1 MGTWGPGNFEDDTA
15 ADGLG
20 EITDDL
26 IAKISEQFAD
36 EDDDTALEPDEWGGS
51 MVPAWLELL
60 TDLGSAGRVGATFPA
75 STTIE
80 TWRDRYL
87 RVWDEYIDELDPD
100 EDYRVERLR
109 VLTSTFERALAL
121 AHKREA

>member
-1 MGTWGPGNFEDDTA
+1 MGTWGPGNFEDDTV
-15 ADGLG
+15 ADGLS

-26 IAKISEQFAD
+26 IAKIAEQFAD

-60 TDLGSAGRVGATFPA
+60 TDISSVGRVGATFPDS
-75 STTIE
+75 STVAA
-80 TWRDRYL
+80 WRDRYL

-100 EDYRVERLR
+100 EDYRVDRLA
-109 VLTSTFERALAL
+109 VLTATFERAIDLART
-121 AHKREA
+121 REA

>member
-1 MGTWGPGNFEDDTA
+1 
-15 ADGLG
+15 
-20 EITDDL
+20 
-26 IAKISEQFAD
+26 
-36 EDDDTALEPDEWGGS
+36 
-51 MVPAWLELL
+51 
-60 TDLGSAGRVGATFPA
+60 VGATFPA

-100 EDYRVERLR
+100 EDYRVDRLR

>member
-1 MGTWGPGNFEDDTA
+1 
-15 ADGLG
+15 
-20 EITDDL
+20 
-26 IAKISEQFAD
+26 
-36 EDDDTALEPDEWGGS
+36 

-100 EDYRVERLR
+100 EDYRVDRLR
-109 VLTSTFERALAL
+109 VLTSTFERALTL